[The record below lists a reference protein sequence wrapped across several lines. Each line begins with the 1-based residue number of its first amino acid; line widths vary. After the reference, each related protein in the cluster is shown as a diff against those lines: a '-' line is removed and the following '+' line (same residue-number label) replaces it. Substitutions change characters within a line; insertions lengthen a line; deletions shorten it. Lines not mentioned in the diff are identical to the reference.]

1 VLLRRAR
8 RGAHGA
14 ASRAILPREGGL
26 PALPRTGG
34 PRQRTEAELLAAAF
48 HGTGLVQDTGL
59 TPAEPAAADRY
70 RICRL
75 YDERETVADRLR
87 IIAQLMAREDFLAFL
102 PTIQLFIDRHP
113 PEQLAGEERGLFE
126 EIRRSDAA
134 RDELLRIVHELDV
147 SALQLELTHFA
158 RHLGWLSPEAFR
170 AVTVAAAHELL
181 HRPLTTEV
189 VDVMCEIP
197 RHESL
202 RNEFGADDL
211 PPALFEHPE
220 GIRLVDCLS
229 PSDPRVRRLS
239 ERWPPAIRA
248 GARSASAASSS
259 NSASASASEPSSGTS
274 VARGP
279 AATGN
284 AGRPSC
290 GITSRGRATSC
301 RPTISGSARSSCSSS
316 STLGDARSSTPQ

>member
-1 VLLRRAR
+1 
-8 RGAHGA
+8 
-14 ASRAILPREGGL
+14 
-26 PALPRTGG
+26 
-34 PRQRTEAELLAAAF
+34 
-48 HGTGLVQDTGL
+48 
-59 TPAEPAAADRY
+59 
-70 RICRL
+70 
-75 YDERETVADRLR
+75 
-87 IIAQLMAREDFLAFL
+87 MAREDFLAFL

-211 PPALFEHPE
+211 PPALFEQPE

-229 PSDPRVRRLS
+229 PSDPRVTVRLTACLDQPDLTTRLWAAVRTLPTADATLVRLAADLNDPSNDLRDRVQWILRAHAPLSTAVRQAVAARDPRLAEVLGPRAPRR
-239 ERWPPAIRA
+239 
-248 GARSASAASSS
+248 
-259 NSASASASEPSSGTS
+259 
-274 VARGP
+274 RGFFW
-279 AATGN
+279 
-284 AGRPSC
+284 
-290 GITSRGRATSC
+290 
-301 RPTISGSARSSCSSS
+301 
-316 STLGDARSSTPQ
+316 

>member
-1 VLLRRAR
+1 MLLDHGFDRATAERVVGTRYGPLGPSFRESLRRIFMDVPRLYGFSSVAPAGEHTAPLLERYFRAKGDYR
-8 RGAHGA
+8 RYLEQGDRDSG
-14 ASRAILPREGGL
+14 RN
-26 PALPRTGG
+26 
-34 PRQRTEAELLAAAF
+34 AELLAAAF

-197 RHESL
+197 
-202 RNEFGADDL
+202 GT
-211 PPALFEHPE
+211 
-220 GIRLVDCLS
+220 S
-229 PSDPRVRRLS
+229 PS
-239 ERWPPAIRA
+239 AT
-248 GARSASAASSS
+248 
-259 NSASASASEPSSGTS
+259 SSG
-274 VARGP
+274 
-279 AATGN
+279 
-284 AGRPSC
+284 RPIYRQRC
-290 GITSRGRATSC
+290 
-301 RPTISGSARSSCSSS
+301 
-316 STLGDARSSTPQ
+316 SSTPRASAWWTACRRRTRA